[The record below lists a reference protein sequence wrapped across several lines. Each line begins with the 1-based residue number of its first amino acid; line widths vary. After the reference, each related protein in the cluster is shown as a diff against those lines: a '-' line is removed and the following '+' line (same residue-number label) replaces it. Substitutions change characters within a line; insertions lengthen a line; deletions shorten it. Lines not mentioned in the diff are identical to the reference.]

1 MLDST
6 IYIGDLVIIK
16 EELQKVVNLK
26 DWGIV
31 IDEATI
37 LPSDVPDEELEAID
51 SWVIFFP
58 ATDDTFTIP
67 KNCVRKINIIQ
78 E

>member
-1 MLDST
+1 MSKGI
-6 IYIGDLVIIK
+6 IYIGDLVMIK
-16 EELQKVVNLK
+16 IELQKVVNLK

-31 IDEATI
+31 VDEATI
-37 LPSDVPDEELEAID
+37 IPSDIPNEQLESID

-67 KNCVRKINIIQ
+67 KNCVSKIVII
-78 E
+78 EE

>member
-1 MLDST
+1 MSKDA
-6 IYIGDLVIIK
+6 IYIGDLVMVKI
-16 EELQKVVNLK
+16 ELQKVVDLK

-31 IDEATI
+31 VDEATI
-37 LPSDVPDEELEAID
+37 IPSDIPNEQLEPID

-67 KNCVRKINIIQ
+67 KNCVSKVTIIQ

>member
-1 MLDST
+1 MRDDT
-6 IYIGDLVIIK
+6 IYIGDLVMVKI
-16 EELQKVVNLK
+16 ELQKVVDLK

-31 IDEATI
+31 VDEATI
-37 LPSDVPDEELEAID
+37 IPSDIPNEQLEPID

-67 KNCVRKINIIQ
+67 KNCVSKVTIIQ

>member
-1 MLDST
+1 MSKDA
-6 IYIGDLVIIK
+6 IYIGDLVMVKI
-16 EELQKVVNLK
+16 ELQKVVDLK

-31 IDEATI
+31 QQEATI
-37 LPSDVPDEELEAID
+37 IPSDIPNEQLEPID

-67 KNCVRKINIIQ
+67 KNCVSKVTIIQ

>member
-1 MLDST
+1 MQDST
-6 IYIGDLVIIK
+6 IYIGDLVMIK
-16 EELQKVVNLK
+16 TELQRVVDLR

-31 IDEATI
+31 VNEATI
-37 LPSDVPDEELEAID
+37 LPSDVPDEELEPID

-58 ATDDTFTIP
+58 AINETYTIP

>member
-1 MLDST
+1 MKDET
-6 IYIGDLVIIK
+6 IYIGDLVMVKI
-16 EELQKVVNLK
+16 ELQKVVNLR

-31 IDEATI
+31 VDEATI
-37 LPSDVPDEELEAID
+37 LPSDVPYEDLEAID

-67 KNCVRKINIIQ
+67 KNCVSKITIIQ